1 MYMHYPKHK
10 VNTTNI
16 YVVRR
21 QSDNDY
27 SLKWWGNCIGMA
39 EKMVVDN
46 NVQSK
51 KKHDWG
57 VTNDENINQLYYN
70 LFQKY

>member
-1 MYMHYPKHK
+1 MYMYPKHK

-21 QSDNDY
+21 QSDHDY
-27 SLKWWGNCIGMA
+27 SLKWWGNCSEMA

-46 NVQSK
+46 KVESK
-51 KKHDWG
+51 KNIIG
-57 VTNDENINQLYYN
+57 V
-70 LFQKY
+70 